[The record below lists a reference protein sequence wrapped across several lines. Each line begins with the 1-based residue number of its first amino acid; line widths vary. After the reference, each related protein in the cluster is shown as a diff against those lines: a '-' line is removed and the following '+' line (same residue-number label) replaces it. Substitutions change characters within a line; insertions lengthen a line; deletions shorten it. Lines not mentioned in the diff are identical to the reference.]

1 METAR
6 TRGDTG
12 FLSGWQGRNVCRL
25 KGVCC
30 FWQPTP
36 GKHRPAKPFGK
47 SGLNT
52 FGKGGRKTANVSSR
66 NEFVA
71 EALKFY
77 MGYLLA
83 GKAENYFLQSLTSV
97 LTGTVQDSENRL
109 ARMDFKI
116 AVELSKLSQVIA
128 YTHDV
133 DEESLNRLHVKC
145 VDEVRRINGTVKFED
160 AYHYQKRDV

>member
-1 METAR
+1 MGSE
-6 TRGDTG
+6 
-12 FLSGWQGRNVCRL
+12 N
-25 KGVCC
+25 
-30 FWQPTP
+30 
-36 GKHRPAKPFGK
+36 AKVRVGIYIEK
-47 SGLNT
+47 AILEQADGLLE
-52 FGKGGRKTANVSSR
+52 TANVRSR

-77 MGYLLA
+77 IEYLLA
-83 GKAENYFLQSLTSV
+83 EK
-97 LTGTVQDSENRL
+97 
-109 ARMDFKI
+109 

-128 YTHDV
+128 YTLDV